1 LLRPVAPIGPC
12 SPVHLI
18 PRTTRFQVDSWE
30 SLEEKIGRRDTEGSD
45 SSDSAVSEAATRNG
59 RIDGSQSPPAV
70 STPFGAESH
79 DGEEAPKEPEG
90 KDSSAAAPAR
100 VFPRRKRGEAV
111 RATDKPVLLTSEML
125 SPHFDKP
132 LKEAAKALVR
142 SRPDDGCVWAA

>member
-1 LLRPVAPIGPC
+1 
-12 SPVHLI
+12 
-18 PRTTRFQVDSWE
+18 VDSWE

-70 STPFGAESH
+70 STPFGAESL